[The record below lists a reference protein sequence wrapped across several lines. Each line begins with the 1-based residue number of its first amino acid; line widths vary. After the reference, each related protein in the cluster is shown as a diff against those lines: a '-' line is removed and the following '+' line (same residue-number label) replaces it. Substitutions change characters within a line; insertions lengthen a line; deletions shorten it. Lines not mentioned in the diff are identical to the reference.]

1 MSVGTGPDATATESS
16 GDCNAADAAEDVSAV
31 DGGLAGGSV
40 WVLGGES
47 LNGGILSPV
56 DVDWLVD
63 GTSVFLTVAG

>member
-1 MSVGTGPDATATESS
+1 MSVGTGPDATASS

-31 DGGLAGGSV
+31 DGVLAGESV

-63 GTSVFLTVAG
+63 GTSVFITVAG